1 MKIAVIK
8 GQFDNEGYYVPE
20 LHTVFINGKENKNM
34 ENSEIQEPIQMTIA
48 KAEIEECLNQ
58 LADDDNQETIDE
70 LVEAISDYG
79 LSAFELGVGVVRN
92 ALKEVGED
100 EE

>member
-8 GQFDNEGYYVPE
+8 GQFDNEGYYVPQ
-20 LHTVFINGKENKNM
+20 LHTVFINGKGNENM
-34 ENSEIQEPIQMTIA
+34 ENDEIKEPIQMTIA
-48 KAEIEECLNQ
+48 KAEIEECLDQ